1 VTEAVAVAFSMAW
14 PLAET
19 GSKGGADQA
28 REQLAGFRRELYRCF
43 TARADALFELADAV
57 LCADGPVKTL
67 VGLSLAPEHQ
77 RGHGALYDAVNCG
90 RVEIARLRRAL
101 AGLPLPAWP
110 DGRIRLGVDVSP
122 WLRPDA
128 ATSPERLFCHVYG
141 RGKGQAQMIPG
152 WPYSVIAALEPG
164 RTCWTAV
171 LDAVRL
177 GPGDDETAV
186 TAAQVREVIAR
197 LVEAGHWRDGDPDIL
212 VVFDAGYDV
221 TRLAWLLADLPVE
234 LAGRLRS
241 DRVMQL
247 PTPPRRPG
255 TMGRPR
261 KHGGELALADPAT
274 WPDPHVT
281 TSTLTSRYGMA
292 VAVAWDRVHPRL
304 THRSAWLDHHGPLPV
319 IEGTLIR
326 LQVDRLPGD
335 RDPKP
340 VWLWFSATG
349 AAPAEVDRCWQ
360 AFLRRFDLEHTFR
373 LFKQV
378 LGWTAPKIRDPAAA
392 DRWTWLI
399 IAAHTQLRLARP
411 LAGDLRR
418 PWERPARPGRLTP
431 ARVRRGFRNIRA
443 TAGCPASAPKPGKP
457 GPGRPPGSTN
467 RRPAPSYDVGKTFK
481 RARTL
486 KATQEQEG

>member
-1 VTEAVAVAFSMAW
+1 MAFSMAW
-14 PLAET
+14 PEAET
-19 GSKGGADQA
+19 GSEGGADQA
-28 REQLAGFRRELYRCF
+28 RERLAGFRRELYRCL
-43 TARADALFELADAV
+43 TGRADALFELADAV

-90 RVEIARLRRAL
+90 RVDIARLRRSL

-128 ATSPERLFCHVYG
+128 ATSPDRLFCHVYG

-164 RTCWTAV
+164 RTSWTAV

-177 GPGDDETAV
+177 GPDDDETAV
-186 TAAQVREVIAR
+186 TAGQVRDVVAR
-197 LVEAGHWRDGDPDIL
+197 LAAAGHWREGDPAIV

-234 LAGRLRS
+234 LLGRLRS

-247 PTPPRRPG
+247 PAPPRRPG
-255 TMGRPR
+255 TQGRPR

-274 WPDPHVT
+274 WPAPQVT

-292 VAVAWDRVHPRL
+292 VAAAWDRVHPRL
-304 THRSAWLDHHGPLPV
+304 THRAAWLDHHGPLPV

-326 LQVDRLPGD
+326 LQVDHLPGD

-340 VWLWFSATG
+340 VWLWFSRTG
-349 AAPAEVDRCWQ
+349 TAPGEVDRCWQ
-360 AFLRRFDLEHTFR
+360 AYLRRFDLEHTFR

-378 LGWTAPKIRDPAAA
+378 LGWTVPKIRDPAAA
-392 DRWTWLI
+392 DRWTWLV
-399 IAAHTQLRLARP
+399 IACHAQLRLARP
-411 LAGDLRR
+411 LADDLRR
-418 PWERPARPGRLTP
+418 PWERPAPPGRLTP

-443 TAGCPASAPKPGKP
+443 TAGCPAGAPKPGKP
-457 GPGRPPGSTN
+457 GPGRPPGSKN
-467 RRPAPSYDVGKTFK
+467 RRPAPSYDVGKTLK
-481 RARTL
+481 RARTF
-486 KATQEQEG
+486 KAMREQEG